1 MSGRSLLEEL
11 RDTVASG
18 NLRKAR
24 RIAEQITIKCPSSTK
39 RAVEKMVEAMEAI
52 DKRYQLKQCSVADVI
67 AAASAMREA
76 LKILEPHLEAEKA
89 RVKAKIVIGA
99 LKGNTHGLGKD
110 IVAAALKAAGFHVH
124 DLDVDVAPEAFVEA
138 AVREKAEVIAVSV
151 TVSETAK
158 HLGRLIEELEA
169 KGLRGKVKVIVGG
182 KGVSEQTC
190 SEYGI
195 EAYASDA
202 WDCVKKAEKLV
213 SGK

>member
-1 MSGRSLLEEL
+1 LSGSSLLDEL
-11 RDTVASG
+11 RDAVASG
-18 NLRKAR
+18 NLRKTR
-24 RIAEQITIKCPSSTK
+24 RIAEQITIKRPSSTK
-39 RAVEKMVEAMEAI
+39 GAVEKMVEAMETV
-52 DKRYQLKQCSVADVI
+52 DRRYQLKECSVADVI

-76 LKILEPHLEAEKA
+76 LKILEPHLEAEKSG
-89 RVKAKIVIGA
+89 VKAKIVIGA

-124 DLDVDVAPEAFVEA
+124 DLGVDVAPEAFVEA
-138 AVREKAEVIAVSV
+138 AVREEARVIAVSV

-158 HLGRLIEELEA
+158 HLRRLVSELEA
-169 KGLRGKVKVIVGG
+169 KGLRGKIKVIVGG
-182 KGVSEQTC
+182 KGVSEQAC

-202 WDCVKKAEKLV
+202 WECVKKAAKLV